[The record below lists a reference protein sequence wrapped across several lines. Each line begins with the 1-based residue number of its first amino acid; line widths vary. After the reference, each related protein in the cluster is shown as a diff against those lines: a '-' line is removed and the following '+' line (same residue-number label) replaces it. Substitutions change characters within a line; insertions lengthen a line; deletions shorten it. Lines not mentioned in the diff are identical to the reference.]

1 MNNRCIRPGSYSSYR
16 FSGRS
21 ERLRGMQSKIS
32 IRDGGVRSACE
43 LCSIVTAVQ
52 GAVLVV
58 SHASRGIGG
67 FGNKGNGYRR

>member
-32 IRDGGVRSACE
+32 TQDGGVRSAWE
-43 LCSIVTAVQ
+43 LYSIVTAVQ
-52 GAVLVV
+52 GAVLVEV
-58 SHASRGIGG
+58 MPVRGIGD
-67 FGNKGNGYRR
+67 FGDEGTDFRR